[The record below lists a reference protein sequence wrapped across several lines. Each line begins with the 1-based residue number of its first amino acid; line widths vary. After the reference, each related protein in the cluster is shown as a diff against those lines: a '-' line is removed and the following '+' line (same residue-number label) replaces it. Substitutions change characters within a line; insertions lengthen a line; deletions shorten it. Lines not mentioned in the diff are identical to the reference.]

1 MKKRLVMGTLTAALI
16 AGSVPYEIYAQQE
29 ELVVQSEEEGQ
40 EEPSEPEQPEPA
52 PTEEPQPTVE
62 PEPTQAPEPTVEP
75 EPTAA
80 PEPTEAPAP
89 DEPTATPVPEPTTAP
104 TQTPSP
110 TETPQPTV
118 TPTPALVSVGLKIE
132 PGDASVVI
140 LDAEGNPVS
149 AEENGRYSL
158 LQGQAYELY
167 VRKEGYQEFYQ
178 KITADPAVTEYTI
191 TLLSSNTALKGL
203 YVSSSDK
210 YGKGILKLSPDLA
223 PDKEKFEASYDGERQ
238 SLNIWPEVEDEKASI
253 KVYAISGI
261 KAGTVEKD
269 ETIMGTK
276 DNKDRPY
283 WKIFFADQEKEAKVR
298 LEVKAEDG
306 TTRDYYITLKLTDTT
321 APVLKK
327 ISASRISTDTASAV
341 YKTSEKGTCYYQV
354 IEAGAKVPSLDIG
367 GEGTEVLAGT
377 NTITLTGLSAGE
389 KDLVIVVKDAAGNV
403 SDSLVMRIP
412 DIKSAG
418 TTGNLVHGSDHGGNK
433 SQATIPGQSGEGSL
447 SNLNLVE
454 GTKAGGKEG
463 EKTTGEIKASLKLQG
478 EKQTSLFG
486 DIKVADI
493 KKKESPKWTDR
504 TGKKYAKDLKPGYT
518 IAGEKVMEKVT
529 SSQVVE
535 EKSEAS
541 DRFTEETKTTVTK
554 TTGKNQVQ
562 KESFA
567 GSVTRGI
574 KKANLATKLLLVIA
588 VLETG
593 FAIFFVTAKKRF
605 KKRNKKKPQ
614 ITA

>member
-29 ELVVQSEEEGQ
+29 EVVIQSEEEGQ

-52 PTEEPQPTVE
+52 PSEEPQPTME

-75 EPTAA
+75 EPTQ
-80 PEPTEAPAP
+80 APAP
-89 DEPTATPVPEPTTAP
+89 TETPEEPTATPVPEPTTAP
-104 TQTPSP
+104 TQTPAP

-118 TPTPALVSVGLKIE
+118 TPTPELVSVGLKVE
-132 PGDASVVI
+132 PGDASVVL

-158 LQGQAYELY
+158 VQGQAYELY

-238 SLNIWPEVEDEKASI
+238 SLNIWPEVEDEKASV

-269 ETIMGTK
+269 ETITGNK
-276 DNKDRPY
+276 DNKDRSY

-354 IEAGAKVPSLDIG
+354 IEAGAKVPSLDTG

-377 NTITLTGLSAGE
+377 NTITLTGLSSGE

-412 DIKSAG
+412 DIKIAG
-418 TTGNLVHGSDHGGNK
+418 TTR
-433 SQATIPGQSGEGSL
+433 
-447 SNLNLVE
+447 
-454 GTKAGGKEG
+454 
-463 EKTTGEIKASLKLQG
+463 EIKASLKLQG
-478 EKQTSLFG
+478 EKQTSVFG
-486 DIKVADI
+486 NIKTADTQKI
-493 KKKESPKWTDR
+493 ESPKWTER
-504 TGKKYAKDLKPGYT
+504 TRKKYAKDLKPGYT
-518 IAGEKVMEKVT
+518 IAGEKVMEKVAP
-529 SSQVVE
+529 SPVVE

-541 DRFTEETKTTVTK
+541 DRFTEETKTTVTN
-554 TTGKNQVQ
+554 TTGKNQAQ
-562 KESFA
+562 EESFA

-574 KKANLATKLLLVIA
+574 KKASLATKFLLVIA

-593 FAIFFVTAKKRF
+593 FAVFFVTAKKRL
-605 KKRNKKKPQ
+605 KKRNKKKPK

>member
-80 PEPTEAPAP
+80 PEPT
-89 DEPTATPVPEPTTAP
+89 
-104 TQTPSP
+104 QTPSP

-149 AEENGRYSL
+149 TEENGRYSL
-158 LQGQAYELY
+158 LQGQEYELY

-447 SNLNLVE
+447 SNLKLVE

>member
-29 ELVVQSEEEGQ
+29 EVVIQSEEEGQ

-52 PTEEPQPTVE
+52 PSEEPQPTME

-75 EPTAA
+75 EPTQ
-80 PEPTEAPAP
+80 APAP
-89 DEPTATPVPEPTTAP
+89 TETPEEPTATPVPEPTTAP
-104 TQTPSP
+104 TQTPAP

-118 TPTPALVSVGLKIE
+118 TPTPALVSVGLKVE

-238 SLNIWPEVEDEKASI
+238 SLNIWPEVEDEKASV

-269 ETIMGTK
+269 ETITGNK
-276 DNKDRPY
+276 DNKDRSY

-306 TTRDYYITLKLTDTT
+306 TTRDYYITLKLTD
-321 APVLKK
+321 
-327 ISASRISTDTASAV
+327 
-341 YKTSEKGTCYYQV
+341 
-354 IEAGAKVPSLDIG
+354 EAGAKVPSLDTG

-377 NTITLTGLSAGE
+377 NTITLTGLSSGE

-412 DIKSAG
+412 DIKIAG
-418 TTGNLVHGSDHGGNK
+418 TPGNLVHGSDHGGNK
-433 SQATIPGQSGEGSL
+433 SQAAIPGQSGQGSL
-447 SNLNLVE
+447 SNLKLVE
-454 GTKAGGKEG
+454 GSKAGGKEG
-463 EKTTGEIKASLKLQG
+463 EKTTREIKASLKLQG

-486 DIKVADI
+486 NIKTADTQKI
-493 KKKESPKWTDR
+493 ESPKWTER
-504 TGKKYAKDLKPGYT
+504 TRKKYAKDLKPGYT
-518 IAGEKVMEKVT
+518 IAGEKVMEKVAP
-529 SSQVVE
+529 SPVVE

-541 DRFTEETKTTVTK
+541 DRFTEETKTTVTN
-554 TTGKNQVQ
+554 TTGKNQAQ
-562 KESFA
+562 EESFA

-574 KKANLATKLLLVIA
+574 KKASLATKFLLVIA

-593 FAIFFVTAKKRF
+593 FAVFFVTAKKRF
-605 KKRNKKKPQ
+605 KKRNNKKPK

>member
-16 AGSVPYEIYAQQE
+16 AGSVPYEIQAQQE
-29 ELVVQSEEEGQ
+29 EVMIQSEEGGQ

-52 PTEEPQPTVE
+52 PTEEPQPPVE

-89 DEPTATPVPEPTTAP
+89 DEPSATPVPEPTTAP

-118 TPTPALVSVGLKIE
+118 TPTPAMVSVGLKVE

-140 LDAEGNPVS
+140 LDAEGNPVL

-158 LQGQAYELY
+158 LQGQEYELY
-167 VRKEGYQEFYQ
+167 VKKEGYQEFYQ
-178 KITADPAVTEYTI
+178 KITADPSVTECTI

-210 YGKGILKLSPDLA
+210 YGKGILKLTPDLT

-238 SLNIWPEVEDEKASI
+238 SLNLWPEVEEENASV

-269 ETIMGTK
+269 ETITGTK
-276 DNKDRPY
+276 DNKDRLY

-306 TTRDYYITLKLTDTT
+306 TAKDYYITLKLTDTT
-321 APVLKK
+321 VPTLKR

-354 IEAGAKVPSLDIG
+354 IEAGAKVPSLDTG

-377 NTITLTGLSAGE
+377 NTISLSGLSAGE

-403 SDSLVMRIP
+403 SDPLVMRIP
-412 DIKSAG
+412 DIKTAG

-447 SNLNLVE
+447 SNLKLVE

-478 EKQTSLFG
+478 EKTVSLFG
-486 DIKVADI
+486 NIKTADT

-518 IAGEKVMEKVT
+518 IAGEKVMEKIT
-529 SSQVVE
+529 PTPVVE
-535 EKSEAS
+535 EKSETS

-562 KESFA
+562 EESFA
-567 GSVTRGI
+567 GSLTRGI
-574 KKANLATKLLLVIA
+574 KKASLATKLLLVIA

-605 KKRNKKKPQ
+605 KKRHNRKPK

>member
-16 AGSVPYEIYAQQE
+16 AGSVPYEIHAQQE
-29 ELVVQSEEEGQ
+29 VMIQSEEGGP

-62 PEPTQAPEPTVEP
+62 PEPTVAPQPTVEP
-75 EPTAA
+75 EPTQA
-80 PEPTEAPAP
+80 PAPTEAPVP
-89 DEPTATPVPEPTTAP
+89 DEPTATPVPEPTMA
-104 TQTPSP
+104 P
-110 TETPQPTV
+110 TETPAPTEIPQPTA
-118 TPTPALVSVGLKIE
+118 TPTPALVSVGLKVE

-238 SLNIWPEVEDEKASI
+238 SLNIWPEVEDEKASV

-269 ETIMGTK
+269 ETITGTK

-354 IEAGAKVPSLDIG
+354 IEAGAKIPSLDTG

-377 NTITLTGLSAGE
+377 NTITLTGLSSGE

-403 SDSLVMRIP
+403 SDSLVMGIP
-412 DIKSAG
+412 DIKTAG
-418 TTGNLVHGSDHGGNK
+418 TPGNLVHGSDHGGNK
-433 SQATIPGQSGEGSL
+433 SQATIPGQNGEGSL
-447 SNLNLVE
+447 SNLKQVE
-454 GTKAGGKEG
+454 GSKAGGKEG

-486 DIKVADI
+486 NMKTADT
-493 KKKESPKWTDR
+493 KKNESPKWTDR

-518 IAGEKVMEKVT
+518 IAGEKVMEKAT
-529 SSQVVE
+529 PSPVVE

-541 DRFTEETKTTVTK
+541 DGFTEETKTTVTN
-554 TTGKNQVQ
+554 TTGKNQAQ
-562 KESFA
+562 EESFA

-574 KKANLATKLLLVIA
+574 QKASLTTKFLLVIA

-593 FAIFFVTAKKRF
+593 FALFFVTAKKRF
-605 KKRNKKKPQ
+605 KKESKKKPK

>member
-29 ELVVQSEEEGQ
+29 EVVIQSEEEGQ

-52 PTEEPQPTVE
+52 PSEEPQPTME

-75 EPTAA
+75 EPTQ
-80 PEPTEAPAP
+80 APAP
-89 DEPTATPVPEPTTAP
+89 TETPEEPTATPVPEPTTAP
-104 TQTPSP
+104 TQTPAP

-118 TPTPALVSVGLKIE
+118 TPTPALVSVGLKVE
-132 PGDASVVI
+132 PGDASVVL

-167 VRKEGYQEFYQ
+167 VRKEGYQEVYQ

-191 TLLSSNTALKGL
+191 TLLSGNTALKGL

-269 ETIMGTK
+269 ETITGTK
-276 DNKDRPY
+276 DNKDRLY
-283 WKIFFADQEKEAKVR
+283 WKIFFADQEKVAKVR
-298 LEVKAEDG
+298 LEVTAEDG

-354 IEAGAKVPSLDIG
+354 IEAGEKVPSLDTG

-377 NTITLTGLSAGE
+377 NTITLTGLSSGE

-403 SDSLVMRIP
+403 SDSLVMGIP
-412 DIKSAG
+412 DIKTAG
-418 TTGNLVHGSDHGGNK
+418 TPGNLVHGSDHGGNK

-447 SNLNLVE
+447 SNLKLVE

-463 EKTTGEIKASLKLQG
+463 EKTTGEIRASLKLQG

-486 DIKVADI
+486 NMKTADI
-493 KKKESPKWTDR
+493 KKNESPKWTDR

-518 IAGEKVMEKVT
+518 IAGEKVVEKVT
-529 SSQVVE
+529 PSPVVE

-541 DRFTEETKTTVTK
+541 DRFTEETKTTVTN
-554 TTGKNQVQ
+554 TTGKNQAQ
-562 KESFA
+562 EESFA

-574 KKANLATKLLLVIA
+574 KKASLATKFLLVIA

-593 FAIFFVTAKKRF
+593 FAVFFVTAKKRF
-605 KKRNKKKPQ
+605 KKRNKKKPK

>member
-1 MKKRLVMGTLTAALI
+1 M
-16 AGSVPYEIYAQQE
+16 
-29 ELVVQSEEEGQ
+29 
-40 EEPSEPEQPEPA
+40 
-52 PTEEPQPTVE
+52 
-62 PEPTQAPEPTVEP
+62 
-75 EPTAA
+75 
-80 PEPTEAPAP
+80 
-89 DEPTATPVPEPTTAP
+89 
-104 TQTPSP
+104 
-110 TETPQPTV
+110 
-118 TPTPALVSVGLKIE
+118 GLKVE
-132 PGDASVVI
+132 PGDASVVL

-167 VRKEGYQEFYQ
+167 VRKEGYQEVCQ

-269 ETIMGTK
+269 ETITGTK

-283 WKIFFADQEKEAKVR
+283 WKIFFADQEKVAKVR
-298 LEVKAEDG
+298 LEVTAEDG

-354 IEAGAKVPSLDIG
+354 IEAGEKVPSLDTG

-377 NTITLTGLSAGE
+377 NTITLTGLSSGE

-412 DIKSAG
+412 DIKTAG
-418 TTGNLVHGSDHGGNK
+418 TPGNLVHGSDHGGNK

-447 SNLNLVE
+447 SNLKLVE

-463 EKTTGEIKASLKLQG
+463 EKTTGEIRASLKLQG

-486 DIKVADI
+486 DIKVANV

-518 IAGEKVMEKVT
+518 IAGEKVVEKVT
-529 SSQVVE
+529 PSPVVE

-541 DRFTEETKTTVTK
+541 DRFTEETKTTVTN
-554 TTGKNQVQ
+554 TTGKNQAQ
-562 KESFA
+562 EESFA

-574 KKANLATKLLLVIA
+574 KKASLATKFLLVIA

-593 FAIFFVTAKKRF
+593 FAVFFVTAKKRF
-605 KKRNKKKPQ
+605 KKRNKKKPK